1 MTSYEWQ
8 TGNQYGPFISPKYAA
23 ISYTWGRW
31 MLADGVKPWI
41 QSLKVENTSW
51 AIPRV
56 DEDLFTLAEFQRA
69 IQTCISARDSLNGL
83 EFIWLDVACI
93 NQNKGDASG
102 ALEIGRQAKIFGGA
116 DRVFVWLAGHT
127 VAQPRGR
134 WDSFDSALDFIA
146 QAASVTQILLPKLLE
161 EKAKLGDDLR
171 IDNRRETREL
181 PDDLFDQEGNLA
193 DLDTCISFVTKAP
206 WFSSLWTLQE
216 AFLRTDSFF
225 LMPDGTLLERDSGS
239 PFTLSSLVQACGII
253 HKACTAS
260 AEARLIA
267 LKEKSFHEQAL
278 LHNIN
283 SKGLDALSSRN
294 PMALYTGANRRH
306 TKRPLDRIYGIMQV
320 FRFQLGKAS
329 PAAIHE
335 DPTKEWTLEELEVE
349 MGAALIEQYPL
360 MSQLHVHRSSV
371 EGRQAWR
378 ISNSSV
384 IPALARDLPYT
395 EHGEIQGKVERC
407 SSELSVK
414 KAGNHIYGNFKGKTC
429 SFETIKDAW
438 AAADAQ
444 KGGAG
449 CGDFTSVVQ
458 IALDATVFTSKD
470 FLQVQQ
476 NLYEIPRNHQQ
487 HLLADLLAS
496 KLRDAGK
503 KAIVVLLGRILI
515 GEETRTE
522 LNPLVSTE
530 TYVGMIVM
538 ECRDTTVGR
547 WWKRLG
553 ICTWGGQ
560 HPTSN
565 KLSPEDLHF
574 SLLKGETP
582 GWAFMDGIFG

>member
-8 TGNQYGPFISPKYAA
+8 TGNQYGPFINPKYAA

-93 NQNKGDASG
+93 NQNKGDTSG

-127 VAQPRGR
+127 IAQPRGR

-146 QAASVTQILLPKLLE
+146 QAASITQILLPKILE
-161 EKAKLGDDLR
+161 EKAKLGDD
-171 IDNRRETREL
+171 
-181 PDDLFDQEGNLA
+181 
-193 DLDTCISFVTKAP
+193 FVTKAP

-267 LKEKSFHEQAL
+267 QKEKSFHEQAL

-294 PMALYTGANRRH
+294 PMALYTGANRRQ

-329 PAAIHE
+329 PTAIRE

-384 IPALARDLPYT
+384 IPSLARDLPYT
-395 EHGEIQGKVERC
+395 EHGEIQGKVDRC

-414 KAGNHIYGNFKGKTC
+414 KAGNHIYGNFKGKAC
-429 SFETIKDAW
+429 SFETIKDTW

-470 FLQVQQ
+470 FLQIQQ

-496 KLRDAGK
+496 KLRDSGK

-522 LNPLVSTE
+522 LIVSTE

-553 ICTWGGQ
+553 ICTWDRQ

-574 SLLKGETP
+574 SLLTGETP
-582 GWAFMDGIFG
+582 DWAFTDGIFG